1 MEFSSFGSCDKG
13 CQSGDV
19 LERQNNKKNWLGNSR
34 FVLENC
40 CTIHKSVTA
49 YNAALLCGSKLNSF
63 S

>member
-19 LERQNNKKNWLGNSR
+19 LERQNNKNNWQGASR
-34 FVLENC
+34 LVLENW
-40 CTIHKSVTA
+40 CTIHKSVTSF
-49 YNAALLCGSKLNSF
+49 NAALRCGSKLNSF

>member
-19 LERQNNKKNWLGNSR
+19 LERQNNKNNWQGASR
-34 FVLENC
+34 LVLENW
-40 CTIHKSVTA
+40 CTIHKSVTSF
-49 YNAALLCGSKLNSF
+49 NSALRCGSKFNSF